1 MNKNKVYGAFY
12 GVAIGDALGAP
23 TELRN
28 TKQIKE
34 TFGGLVKDF
43 VKSPTDTFAAGYPI
57 ATVTDDFSMTYY
69 VAKEIIKNNGKFNY
83 EIAKQSIIA
92 WGNDDYYFDKFAGPT
107 TRAAI
112 EKMRNNLPT
121 DIDPFGLINFN
132 AQATNGGAMK
142 VVPVAVLAE
151 GDLEK
156 CAEYTFDLCRPT
168 HFNSNAIS
176 AATAVSCATCIAQ
189 KENVSLDEIFQAAI
203 WGAKQGKQKGEDAN
217 KISVGIDL
225 SMAIERA
232 ITLGKK
238 AKDYVELMENIS
250 NIIGTS
256 FQVSESI
263 PASFAIIAGTN
274 GNFMDAMYVATNVGG
289 DTDTMAAMIGGIL
302 GGYVGSNNIPADF
315 IEKVKTANPRLQFD
329 ETIEQFIEVL

>member
-28 TKQIKE
+28 TKQIKD
-34 TFGGLVKDF
+34 TFGGFVKDF
-43 VKSPTDTFAAGYPI
+43 VKSPNDTFASGYPI

-69 VAKEIIKNNGKFNY
+69 VAKEIIKNKGKFDY

-92 WGNDDYYFDKFAGPT
+92 WGSDDYYFDKFAGPT

-142 VVPVAVLAE
+142 VVPVAVLADT
-151 GDLEK
+151 DLEK

-176 AATAVSCATCIAQ
+176 AATAISCATCIAQ
-189 KENVSLDEIFQAAI
+189 KDNVNLDEIFQVAI
-203 WGAKQGKQKGEDAN
+203 WGAKQGKLNGEQAN
-217 KISVGIDL
+217 KISVGIDI

-263 PASFAIIAGTN
+263 PACFAIIAGTG

-302 GGYVGSNNIPADF
+302 GGYVGINNIPTDF
-315 IEKVKTANPRLQFD
+315 IEKVKAANPRLQFD